1 MPTSTTVKLRPWT
14 PLLDHEQSAPLIS
27 SILEIAEVLEARLKN
42 NQKDISPDAGEGA
55 AAIAVFFAYLQVA
68 GIRNGAAGT
77 AFEYLNLAIEALTSK
92 LMGPSLYSGFAGI
105 AWAAEHVTNLLSDS
119 PEDLGGDIDVA
130 LATYLSRSPWKE
142 DYDLIVGL
150 VGIGVYCLE
159 RPHSPAARHC
169 LELILERLS
178 ELAEVSG
185 NGTTWF
191 TPPELLPPQQREL
204 YPNGYYNLGL
214 AHGVPGIIALL
225 GRMYSAGIAPA
236 RTSSLLDGAVRW
248 LLQQRLP
255 EKAKSSFAPFIAPDQ
270 KAEDC
275 RLAWCYGDGGLA
287 AAVLLA
293 SRHTGNKD
301 WEDEALQIAR
311 RAAQRD
317 PESCHVRD
325 VSFCHGSAGLAH
337 IFNRFY
343 QATHDE
349 LFAQTSRFWLER
361 TLQFRQPGTGAAG
374 YSVLVPD
381 EQLNINFQPRYG
393 LIEGVAGVGLPFL
406 AAVTDVEPLWD
417 RMFMVDVPPLPPKP

>member
-1 MPTSTTVKLRPWT
+1 
-14 PLLDHEQSAPLIS
+14 
-27 SILEIAEVLEARLKN
+27 
-42 NQKDISPDAGEGA
+42 
-55 AAIAVFFAYLQVA
+55 
-68 GIRNGAAGT
+68 
-77 AFEYLNLAIEALTSK
+77 
-92 LMGPSLYSGFAGI
+92 
-105 AWAAEHVTNLLSDS
+105 
-119 PEDLGGDIDVA
+119 
-130 LATYLSRSPWKE
+130 
-142 DYDLIVGL
+142 
-150 VGIGVYCLE
+150 
-159 RPHSPAARHC
+159 
-169 LELILERLS
+169 LILERLA